1 MAYCVTLNNLKCHL
15 NLSDVSEQQQKL
27 KTSNIDL
34 VSVYRPIVHS
44 PLGKISEL
52 CLLTIEQRL
61 TNVRRK
67 Y

>member
-34 VSVYRPIVHS
+34 VSVHS
-44 PLGKISEL
+44 PSPLEKFL
-52 CLLTIEQRL
+52 
-61 TNVRRK
+61 NFH
-67 Y
+67 